1 VKSMTF
7 STRLVD
13 RIPRV
18 EGVKTFRFERIKQY
32 VFTAGQWFV
41 LTIPEGDGYLT
52 KHFTHSSSPTEG
64 YLDFTTRLTGSQYK
78 NALDALPV
86 GTEVEIEGP
95 FGEFTLRGE
104 AKRVAFITG
113 GIGVT
118 PIRSILRL
126 MADTGDHREVAL
138 LYGNKDYDSIAFRL
152 ELESFSAQLPNLKV
166 AHVLS
171 DPQPDWGRP
180 PRLHPERDPG
190 RRTWQRRRVDV
201 LRQRPAGHGCS
212 DDGTLDRTRREPS
225 GDGAGELRGVLIER
239 LLDRGPGGA
248 GPARRLSGC
257 YVGFRRSRGCSAM
270 CVASIILRNVGPA
283 GLPLP
288 VRAVTPP
295 SPRAARPRS
304 SQQGEPR

>member
-1 VKSMTF
+1 MKSMTF

-171 DPQPDWGRP
+171 DPQPDWEGHRGFIRNEILDAELGNDAGWTYYVSGP
-180 PRLHPERDPG
+180 PAMVAAM
-190 RRTWQRRRVDV
+190 T
-201 LRQRPAGHGCS
+201 
-212 DDGTLDRTRREPS
+212 
-225 GDGAGELRGVLIER
+225 ELLTGRGVSRQEMVLENF
-239 LLDRGPGGA
+239 A
-248 GPARRLSGC
+248 G
-257 YVGFRRSRGCSAM
+257 Y
-270 CVASIILRNVGPA
+270 
-283 GLPLP
+283 
-288 VRAVTPP
+288 
-295 SPRAARPRS
+295 
-304 SQQGEPR
+304 